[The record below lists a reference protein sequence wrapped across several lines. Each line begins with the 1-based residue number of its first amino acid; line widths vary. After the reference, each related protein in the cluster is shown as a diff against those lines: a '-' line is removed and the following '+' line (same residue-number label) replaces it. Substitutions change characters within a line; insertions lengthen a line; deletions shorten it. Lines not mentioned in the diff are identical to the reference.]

1 MGADCATAVV
11 SATSL
16 ASALAL
22 DSAGSDSGI
31 ELPDPIKT
39 IEKFTDCAK
48 AFMTKDPTTRLKKVV
63 VCALKV
69 VLLIGGTEGAIF
81 HAIALA
87 AWDIF
92 MPEGKSASPWEQV
105 KNQTEQMINEK
116 LDAALFK
123 DMESTI
129 LGIGDNVKMWS
140 NKIDMKVGKNDISQ
154 VSAGC
159 KPRVSAGK
167 A

>member
-81 HAIALA
+81 QQLHRQHGTYLC
-87 AWDIF
+87 
-92 MPEGKSASPWEQV
+92 Q
-105 KNQTEQMINEK
+105 
-116 LDAALFK
+116 
-123 DMESTI
+123 
-129 LGIGDNVKMWS
+129 
-140 NKIDMKVGKNDISQ
+140 
-154 VSAGC
+154 
-159 KPRVSAGK
+159 RVSHRHHGNRSRIK
-167 A
+167 QSR